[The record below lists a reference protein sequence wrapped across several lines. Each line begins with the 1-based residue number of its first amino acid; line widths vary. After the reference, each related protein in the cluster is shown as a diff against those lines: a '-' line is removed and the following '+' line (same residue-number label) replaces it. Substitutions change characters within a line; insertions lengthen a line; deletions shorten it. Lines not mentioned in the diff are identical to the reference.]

1 MTAGSVSNMTITVCT
16 PSELAQVVEL
26 VNAAYRGEGGQA
38 GWTSEIGLV
47 DGLRVTIEALRN
59 DFSAA
64 SDLSILLLR
73 EAGQLLACVRLES
86 ATAMNG
92 EPACHIGLLAVRPGM
107 QDRGVGRVLLEHA
120 EAAGRARGAEIAR
133 MTVVGVRASLIAWY
147 ERRGYR
153 RTGETQPFPY
163 QDARFGHPARPDLD
177 FVVLEKNLGQLPAD

>member
-1 MTAGSVSNMTITVCT
+1 MTITACT

-26 VNAAYRGEGGQA
+26 VNAAYRGEGGHA

-47 DGLRVTIEALRN
+47 DGLRITIEALRN
-59 DFSAA
+59 EFAA
-64 SDLSILLLR
+64 AGDLTILVLR
-73 EAGQLLACVRLES
+73 ESGQLLACVRLES
-86 ATAMNG
+86 ARAMNG
-92 EPACHIGLLAVRPGM
+92 EPACHIGMLAVRPGM
-107 QDRGVGRVLLEHA
+107 QDRGLGRVLLEHTEA
-120 EAAGRARGAEIAR
+120 EGRARGAQIAR

-177 FVVLEKNLGQLPAD
+177 FVVLEKNLGETRSG